1 MITNIIKKKKKK
13 KNKRK
18 KKEETK
24 PFVLTIQS
32 NSLCCLNVSKTHNA
46 SSLSFFFFF
55 FTLIIPVSNSAL
67 TLSSYLHLC
76 PPHISAV
83 DCFSHFPLSGRSGLL
98 DREFSE
104 LWSPELETSF
114 DSAERSVVDRSERS
128 ISVCTF
134 FFFWLKF

>member
-13 KNKRK
+13 KNKIK

-55 FTLIIPVSNSAL
+55 TLIFPVSNSAL

-134 FFFWLKF
+134 IFFWLKF